1 MYQLLKPFDKFSN
14 LKNSYK
20 KSFAITHHAK
30 KITANSKNRKKR
42 QVVLHKY
49 SIGKLVP
56 RIFVKFPGKHQ

>member
-30 KITANSKNRKKR
+30 KITANSKNCKKR

-56 RIFVKFPGKHQ
+56 S